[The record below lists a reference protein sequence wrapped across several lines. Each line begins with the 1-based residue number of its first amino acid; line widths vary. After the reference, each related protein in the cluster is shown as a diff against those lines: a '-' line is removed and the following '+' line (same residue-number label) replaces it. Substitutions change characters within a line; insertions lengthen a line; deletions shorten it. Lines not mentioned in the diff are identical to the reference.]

1 MTISEG
7 PFTRYFQKDEHMTY
21 KETLDYL
28 NAQLP
33 MYHRIGTAAY
43 RADLN
48 NTWAICN
55 LRKNPQEAFRSVHIG
70 GTNGKGS
77 TSNMLASI
85 LQEKGLKTGLYT
97 SPHLTD
103 FRERIRINGIK
114 IPEEKVV
121 HFVENYKQDFEKIRP
136 SFFEMTVGMAFDYFR
151 EEKID
156 VAIIEVGL
164 GGRLDSTNVL
174 TPLLSVITNISFDH
188 MQFLGDTVEKIAMEK
203 AGIIKHGVPVVI
215 GESQDDIRH
224 VFIEKAKEEQSE
236 ILFAD
241 AEFMV
246 KSGRIEYNPDAIFRM
261 DILKNNKLF
270 LANLESPLLGNY
282 QKKNIVSVC
291 EACKMLDINLI
302 HISSEDIRNGI
313 SHVIDNNGFAGRW
326 QILSKAPLTICDT
339 GHNEGGLREV
349 LGQINKTP
357 HEKLHFVF
365 GMVDDKEIDTI
376 LQMLPK
382 DAVYYFCKADI
393 PRGMDANE
401 LRIKAQGFGL
411 QGDAFESVN
420 SALKAAQQMAEMN
433 DLVFIGGSTF
443 IVAEVV

>member
-1 MTISEG
+1 LEEQ
-7 PFTRYFQKDEHMTY
+7 FTGYFQKDEKMNY

-33 MYHRIGTAAY
+33 MYHRIGAAAY

-55 LRKNPQEAFRSVHIG
+55 LLGNPERAFRSVHIA

-121 HFVENYKQDFEKIRP
+121 LFVGKYRPAFEKIRP

-151 EEKID
+151 EEKVD

-164 GGRLDSTNVL
+164 GGRLDSTNVI
-174 TPLLSVITNISFDH
+174 TPVLSVITNISFDH
-188 MQFLGDTVEKIAMEK
+188 MQFLGDTLEKIAMEK

-246 KSGRIEYNPDAIFRM
+246 EAGRTEYTGACILQMDIFR
-261 DILKNNKLF
+261 NNKLF
-270 LANLESPLLGNY
+270 LADLESPLIGNY
-282 QKKNIVSVC
+282 QKKNIITVC
-291 EACKMLDINLI
+291 AACKMLDASLEP
-302 HISSEDIRNGI
+302 ISADDIRKGI
-313 SHVIDNNGFAGRW
+313 QHVINNTGFAGRW
-326 QILSKAPLTICDT
+326 QILSGSPLTICDT
-339 GHNEGGLREV
+339 AHNESGLREV
-349 LGQINKTP
+349 LMQISRTP

-365 GMVDDKEIDTI
+365 GMVSDKEIDTI

-393 PRGMDANE
+393 PRGLDANE

-411 QGDAFESVN
+411 TGETFDSVN
-420 SALKAAQQMAEMN
+420 NALKAAQQRAIPN
-433 DLVFIGGSTF
+433 DLVFVGGSTF

>member
-1 MTISEG
+1 
-7 PFTRYFQKDEHMTY
+7 MTY

-33 MYHRIGTAAY
+33 MYHRIGASAY
-43 RADLN
+43 RADLD
-48 NTWAICN
+48 NTWKICN
-55 LRKNPQEAFRSVHIG
+55 LLGNPQQAFPSVHIG

-114 IPEEKVV
+114 IPKEKVV
-121 HFVENYKQDFEKIRP
+121 RFVEKYKPDFEKIRP

-151 EEKID
+151 EEKVD
-156 VAIIEVGL
+156 VAIIEVGM
-164 GGRLDSTNVL
+164 GGRLDSTNVI
-174 TPLLSVITNISFDH
+174 TPLLSIITNISFDH
-188 MQFLGDTVEKIAMEK
+188 KQFLGDTLEKIAIEK
-203 AGIIKHGVPVVI
+203 AGIIKYSVPVVI
-215 GESQDDIRH
+215 GESQNDIRH

-241 AEFMV
+241 AEFTARATSTEHNDDGII
-246 KSGRIEYNPDAIFRM
+246 KLDIFR
-261 DILKNNKLF
+261 NNRLF
-270 LANLESPLLGNY
+270 LADLESPLIGNY
-282 QKKNIVSVC
+282 QKKNIITVC
-291 EACKMLDINLI
+291 ASCKMLNLSLGP
-302 HISSEDIRNGI
+302 ISADDIRKGVFN
-313 SHVIDNNGFAGRW
+313 VIDNTGFAGRW
-326 QILSKAPLTICDT
+326 QILSRAPLTICDT

-349 LGQINKTP
+349 LEQISRTP

-365 GMVDDKEIDTI
+365 GMVSDKEIDVI

-382 DAVYYFCKADI
+382 DAIYYFCKADI
-393 PRGMDANE
+393 PRGLDANE

-411 QGDAFESVN
+411 RGETFESVKN
-420 SALKAAQQMAEMN
+420 AFKAAQQRANTN
-433 DLVFIGGSTF
+433 DLVFVGGSTF
-443 IVAEVV
+443 TVAEVV